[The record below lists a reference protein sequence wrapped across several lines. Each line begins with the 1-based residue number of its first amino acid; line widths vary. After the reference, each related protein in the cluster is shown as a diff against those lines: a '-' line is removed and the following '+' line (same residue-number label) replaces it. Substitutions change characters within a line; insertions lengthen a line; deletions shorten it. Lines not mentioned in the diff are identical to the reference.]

1 MFKQMGKKILLNFMR
16 KIYAYQDLW
25 YLVCAYRVYV
35 LIRLNMVLHIIIILG
50 WLRREKTFLQGFRQS
65 EIQTC
70 LLRYRDYLENLNFT
84 RSKSRYDTL
93 QYPNN
98 KGTDQTARM
107 RRLVCTFAFANP
119 PRWVVFFA
127 NPRRWVF
134 LRGGPYKVPIPK

>member
-1 MFKQMGKKILLNFMR
+1 MALGVCLQSI
-16 KIYAYQDLW
+16 
-25 YLVCAYRVYV
+25 CAYKVEYGPSH
-35 LIRLNMVLHIIIILG
+35 NKLG
-50 WLRREKTFLQGFRQS
+50 WLQREKTFLRGFRQS

-119 PRWVVFFA
+119 PRWVVFLQTLKDGYSRVEA
-127 NPRRWVF
+127 HIRYPF
-134 LRGGPYKVPIPK
+134 LSKADSHGLL